1 MSAAKRARCRPRG
14 ERGSTAV
21 EFALVFPLL
30 FAVFYGVATFSLI
43 FVAKQSLTLAAEEG
57 ARAALNYQSASNT
70 QAALAARGQ
79 SACTVASNAAAW
91 LGGGSRCAAEAQPC
105 SYDASMDCISVTLT
119 YDYAA
124 RPLVPAL
131 PLLDIALPGTLT
143 SAAVVQINPE
153 NVL

>member
-1 MSAAKRARCRPRG
+1 MARHAC
-14 ERGSTAV
+14 GSTAV

-30 FAVFYGVATFSLI
+30 FAMIYGLAAFSLI

-57 ARAALNYQSASNT
+57 ARAALNYQSASNA

-79 SACTVASNAAAW
+79 SACATASNAVAW
-91 LGGGSRCAAEAQPC
+91 LGGGSRCTAEAQPC
-105 SYDASMDCISVTLT
+105 SYDASMDCIAVTLT

-131 PLLDIALPGTLT
+131 PLLDIALPNTLT
-143 SAAVVQINPE
+143 SAAIVQINPE